1 VDIDSSYTI
10 GRLSAA
16 TGMST
21 SNASDPDRPSRG
33 YFRGTASIGMV
44 RSMAGPATQVH
55 LRVFGGVARG
65 APAQRSIFASS
76 RDPFETFNNDLF
88 RARGALLKQSGI
100 NYLPLGGAGLRGYR
114 YDLALDGVAAVNV
127 EFVQRLVSLRGAWG
141 RGSVGLSIFGDAGF
155 ASSQFVDLTNNSL
168 SDAGVGLVTRARLYD
183 RDVYVRLDSPFLVNQ
198 AGLAGWRGLGNGS
211 VAPRWTLT
219 IGDLW

>member
-1 VDIDSSYTI
+1 
-10 GRLSAA
+10 
-16 TGMST
+16 
-21 SNASDPDRPSRG
+21 
-33 YFRGTASIGMV
+33 
-44 RSMAGPATQVH
+44 VH

-76 RDPFETFNNDLF
+76 QDPFETFNNDLF